1 MITEREFKNE
11 EGGIRLDAA
20 LLLAFPSS
28 TRAFVREAIERGDVL
43 VNGRRAAKGLKLHGG
58 ETLKVAELLEKAD
71 NLVTPAGDRPHLN
84 RPEASRLEGF
94 GEISPRPFGKG
105 DLSDARGA
113 SDARPFV
120 ASPLFKDA
128 SLLAFDKP
136 AGMPV
141 QPLTCRE
148 TGTLMNAVVAAY
160 SECRALG
167 TDLAALGENPLM
179 AGALHRIDADTSGLV
194 LVARTIEAFSTLRAQ
209 FAAQTVEKTYLALV
223 EGSVP
228 SWGSGSEL
236 PVTLG
241 TDPTWTTL
249 ENDLVHDP
257 TLPFCRMIDAHH
269 NRLTRSQC
277 AKLRPLH
284 AVTQFIPRGQ
294 TLVENE
300 TRTLLEVKI
309 FTGVTHQIRAQLA
322 LAGLHIVNDRL
333 YGAFAV
339 ENQIGHCLHAYAA
352 KFKHPATGEEIT
364 IKTDL
369 PPWAKAMGTDPIGG
383 KPHGDRPHGR

>member
-1 MITEREFKNE
+1 MITDREFKNE

-71 NLVTPAGDRPHLN
+71 NLVAPAGDRPHLN

-94 GEISPRPFGKG
+94 GEISPN
-105 DLSDARGA
+105 LSDGGVRGDPA
-113 SDARPFV
+113 PNPCL
-120 ASPLFKDA
+120 PLFTDN

-160 SECRALG
+160 PECRALG
-167 TDLAALGENPLM
+167 TGLAALGENPLM

-194 LVARTIEAFSTLRAQ
+194 LVARTIDAFTALRAQ

-223 EGSVP
+223 EGAVGQGYGERSPRTPPTEGPVP
-228 SWGSGSEL
+228 NSCRTPPTEG
-236 PVTLG
+236 PV
-241 TDPTWTTL
+241 PNSWTTL

-284 AVTQFIPRGQ
+284 AVTQFISRGQ

-352 KFKHPATGEEIT
+352 KFKHPMTGEEIT
-364 IKTDL
+364 IKTRL
-369 PPWAKAMGTDPIGG
+369 PPWAEVS
-383 KPHGDRPHGR
+383 